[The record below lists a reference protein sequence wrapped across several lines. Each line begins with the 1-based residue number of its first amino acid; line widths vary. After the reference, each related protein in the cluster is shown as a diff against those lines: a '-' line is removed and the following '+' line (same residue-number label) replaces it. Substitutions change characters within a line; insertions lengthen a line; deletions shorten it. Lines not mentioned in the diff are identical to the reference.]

1 MHACRPHIRTLCI
14 SAYSRQ
20 GVGKRAYSPQVRI
33 FADVLHIHAY
43 SSLMRIY
50 AANTHI
56 RRHHAYPRIF
66 VTNAHIHRHCAYAS
80 LARIRTDTPHTRT
93 PAMYAHTRRHAAHS
107 RTCSTL
113 AWKHARF
120 RAAFPS
126 LLTQHF
132 DLSFSHKCFPEPVN
146 TAERAAFPSQLI
158 QQFRLVVFAR
168 FAQVFSRA
176 C

>member
-1 MHACRPHIRTLCI
+1 MHARVLPHIRTLCI

-33 FADVLHIHAY
+33 FTDVLHIHAY
-43 SSLMRIY
+43 SSPVHIFIT
-50 AANTHI
+50 NTHI
-56 RRHHAYPRIF
+56 HRHHAYSRIF
-66 VTNAHIHRHCAYAS
+66 TDTLHIRAYSSLMRIFTDTAHIHRHAAYS
-80 LARIRTDTPHTRT
+80 HTCHVR
-93 PAMYAHTRRHAAHS
+93 AHS
-107 RTCSTL
+107 PTCSTL

-146 TAERAAFPSQLI
+146 TAKRAGFPSQLI
-158 QQFRLVVFAR
+158 QQFRLVGFAR